1 VDSNQP
7 LTLEQ
12 WEHAKKYY
20 PFDNDM
26 QEFFDAVVDPKKFL
40 EYMNKIVP
48 VVRTLPLLNVNKDE

>member
-40 EYMNKIVP
+40 EYMNKVVP
-48 VVRTLPLLNVNKDE
+48 ISAGVGLLNNKND